1 MMKFNKIEY
10 PRCPKCLTEI
20 NDLAIFT
27 IRDLM
32 SPHFQLKHCPVPKCK
47 EPFLMK
53 VRTELTVETVPV
65 EDL

>member
-1 MMKFNKIEY
+1 MIKFNKIEY

-20 NDLAIFT
+20 NDLKIFSLHDFT
-27 IRDLM
+27 
-32 SPHFQLKHCPVPKCK
+32 SPYFHLKHCPVEKCK

-53 VRTELTVETVPV
+53 VRTELTVEVVPV